1 MLKQSPDMSFSEAE
15 IIEEFAIVDDWMDK
29 YAYLI
34 DMGKGLEPLD
44 DEFKQDVFRVK
55 GCQSQVWLRAW
66 HDDHRVY
73 FRADSD
79 AMITKG
85 LIALLIRVLSGQPA
99 PAIVAANLYFL
110 DEIGLRKHLSANR
123 SNGLTAMIA
132 KMKSHAAVL
141 GGINHSL
148 A

>member
-1 MLKQSPDMSFSEAE
+1 MKPPPDIPACEAE
-15 IIEEFAIVDDWMDK
+15 IIDEFAIVDDWMDK

-34 DMGKGLEPLD
+34 DMGKSLEPLNE
-44 DEFKQDVFRVK
+44 EFKQDIFRVK
-55 GCQSQVWLRAW
+55 GCQSRVWLRAW
-66 HDDHRVY
+66 QDDHRVY
-73 FRADSD
+73 FAADSD

-99 PAIVAANLYFL
+99 PAIVAADLDFL
-110 DEIGLRKHLSANR
+110 DETGLRKHLSANR
-123 SNGLTAMIA
+123 SNGLTAMIT

-141 GGINHSL
+141 DSINHSL